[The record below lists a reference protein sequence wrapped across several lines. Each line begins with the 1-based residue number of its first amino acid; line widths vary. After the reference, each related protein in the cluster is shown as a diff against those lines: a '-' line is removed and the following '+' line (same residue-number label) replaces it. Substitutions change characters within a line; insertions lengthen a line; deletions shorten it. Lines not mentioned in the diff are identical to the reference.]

1 MTPVFELNH
10 LQVSL
15 RGKKQNMDLVK
26 GVSFSVK
33 QGECLGILGES
44 GSGKS
49 MSIKAA
55 MGLLDKNF
63 AVSGSAKFQGEELI
77 GKCAEELRR
86 LRGGQIGVVL
96 QNPMT
101 SFDPLYRI
109 GSQIA
114 ETFATHQKW
123 DAREIK
129 EKSIEMLY
137 KMQIRNP
144 EEALEKYPHQLSGG
158 MLQRIMIGIAMSME
172 PSLLIADEP
181 TTAIDAITQ
190 FDILNEF
197 AAIKQK
203 HKTAMIFIS
212 HDLNA
217 VSRIADKIVVLN
229 QGTVVD
235 QGDFH
240 HILHQAADPY
250 TRLLIEKRT
259 DIMRKYR
266 RALEGG
272 ECSHAQAG

>member
-15 RGKKQNMDLVK
+15 RGKKRNTDLVK

-63 AVSGSAKFQGEELI
+63 VVSGSVKFQGDELV
-77 GKCAEELRR
+77 GKNAEQLRR
-86 LRGGQIGVVL
+86 LRGGQVGIVL

-101 SFDPLYRI
+101 CFDPLYRI
-109 GSQIA
+109 GNQIA
-114 ETFATHQKW
+114 ETFAAHQKW
-123 DAREIK
+123 DAGEIK
-129 EKSIEMLY
+129 ERSIEMLD

-197 AAIKQK
+197 AVIKQK

-217 VSRIADKIVVLN
+217 VSQIADKIVVLN

-240 HILHQAADPY
+240 HIIHHAADPY

-259 DIMRKYR
+259 DVMRKYR
-266 RALEGG
+266 QALEGG